1 MLYGLNMAKQGIQM
15 LPPAISQSQAIEL
28 LRKLADTNMIIGSM
42 KNEFRHSL
50 VGDALINLFTL
61 SESVQSTRIEGTQV
75 TFTDVIDP
83 TPEQKKSKEHREVI
97 NYQNALKDGLEQI
110 KRGDPFSTRML
121 LRLHKILMINARGT
135 SSAGGEFRKIQNFIG
150 RGNKIEHASYIPIG
164 ANEISAYMEN
174 LEYYVNGYFHNSFLK
189 YDDQQL
195 YVIDE
200 KAPEILKLAVMHA
213 QFESIHP
220 FLDGNGRLGR
230 ILIALMAVNYGL
242 VDVPIF
248 LVSEELERERSR
260 YYDLLNG
267 VRGNDPD
274 WYSWLS
280 FFVDCCGAMANK
292 LVSKMQDSIK
302 LAETG
307 MKLLSTVSEQKV
319 WIASFHN
326 PFLTAQEV
334 SKEVNLS
341 PATVRRALKS
351 LADKEL
357 LYAPKDQQRKRKYVN
372 YDLLRILNS

>member
-1 MLYGLNMAKQGIQM
+1 M
-15 LPPAISQSQAIEL
+15 
-28 LRKLADTNMIIGSM
+28 
-42 KNEFRHSL
+42 
-50 VGDALINLFTL
+50 
-61 SESVQSTRIEGTQV
+61 

-83 TPEQKKSKEHREVI
+83 TPEQRKSREHREVI

-110 KRGDPFSTRML
+110 KKGDPFSTRML

-135 SSAGGEFRKIQNFIG
+135 SSAGGEFRRIQNFIG
-150 RGNKIEHASYIPIG
+150 RDNKIEHASYIPIG
-164 ANEISAYMEN
+164 ANEIPAYMEN
-174 LEYYVNGYFHNSFLK
+174 LEHYVNGYPHSSFLK
-189 YDDQQL
+189 HDRANL
-195 YVIDE
+195 FVIDE

-248 LVSEELERERSR
+248 LVSEELQRERRR

-267 VRGNDPD
+267 IRGNDPD

-280 FFVDCCGAMANK
+280 FFVDCCWTMANK
-292 LVSKMQDSIK
+292 LVSKMQDLIK
-302 LAETG
+302 LAEKR

-326 PFLTAQEV
+326 PFLTAMEV
-334 SKEVNLS
+334 SREVDLS

-357 LYAPKDQQRKRKYVN
+357 LYTPKDQQRKRTYVN